1 MRAID
6 ICDYLSNSCDFWDPL
21 MGVLLILV
29 LFLKDRLRISFG
41 FLFSQ
46 VMLKLFYYY
55 FSGDEDFVLEIF
67 FMGLHLFLVEL
78 AGAPK

>member
-29 LFLKDRLRISFG
+29 LFLKDRLRISFD

-55 FSGDEDFVLEIF
+55 FGGDEDFVLEIF